1 MVIISG
7 VKKAMLNDM
16 EQKSRDMVSRLE
28 EAANKIDSWKGTC
41 DKVKTTGKGFSF
53 FGSGT

>member
-1 MVIISG
+1 
-7 VKKAMLNDM
+7 MLNDM
-16 EQKSRDMVSRLE
+16 EQKSRNMVSKLE

-41 DKVKTTGKGFSF
+41 DKVKTAGKGFSF